1 MSRRCAANHTMS
13 DGIVGAIAISLFGTS
28 CQTVSVRDRWLF
40 IHKDS
45 FQAARR
51 NVGSAWMLVIP
62 FSIAISSLAECTIS
76 TPTR

>member
-45 FQAARR
+45 FQAVRR
-51 NVGSAWMLVIP
+51 NVGSVWMLVIP
-62 FSIAISSLAECTIS
+62 FSIAISNLAECTIS
-76 TPTR
+76 TLIR

>member
-1 MSRRCAANHTMS
+1 MSHRCAANRTMS

-28 CQTVSVRDRWLF
+28 CQTVSVCDRWLF

-51 NVGSAWMLVIP
+51 NVELVWMLVIP
-62 FSIAISSLAECTIS
+62 SIAISNLAECMTNI
-76 TPTR
+76 PTR